1 MRFRV
6 MAGVAAAALLG
17 VAGTARAESPVV
29 VFAAASLTDAM
40 GDVAKAWV
48 AQGHP
53 KPVFSFGSSAAL
65 ARQIEA
71 GAPAELFAS
80 ADERWMDDLARHDAL
95 LAGSRRDVLGNR
107 LVLVEPKASAAPVT
121 IAPAGG
127 APAGGAP
134 AGGAPAGSAPA
145 GSTPDGFAG
154 VLAGVLG
161 ADGRLAVGDPASVPA
176 GIYAEEALRR
186 LGAWDA
192 VSARLARSDSVR
204 SALLLVER
212 GEAPAG
218 IVYETD
224 ATVSPGVSVAGVFPE
239 ASHAPITYP
248 FAALKGAGPEAAA
261 LLAFME
267 GAEGMALFRAR
278 GFSAP

>member
-1 MRFRV
+1 MRLPMV
-6 MAGVAAAALLG
+6 SGLAKAGLAKAGLATALLA
-17 VAGTARAESPVV
+17 VAGPGAGPARAEAPVV
-29 VFAAASLTDAM
+29 VFAAASLTEAM

-48 AQGHP
+48 ARGHP
-53 KPVFSFGSSAAL
+53 RPVLSFGSSAAL

-71 GAPAELFAS
+71 GAPAQLFAS
-80 ADERWMDDLARHDAL
+80 ADERWMDDLAQHDAL

-107 LVLVEPKASAAPVT
+107 LVLVEPKATVAAVR
-121 IAPAGG
+121 IAG
-127 APAGGAP
+127 AEG
-134 AGGAPAGSAPA
+134 
-145 GSTPDGFAG
+145 GFAG

-161 ADGRLAVGDPASVPA
+161 PDGRLAVGDPASVPA
-176 GIYAEEALRR
+176 GIYAEEALRG

-192 VSARLARSDSVR
+192 VAGRLARSDSVR

-218 IVYETD
+218 VVYETD
-224 ATVSPGVSVAGVFPE
+224 AAVSPGVAVAGVFPE
-239 ASHAPITYP
+239 ASHAPIRYP
-248 FAALKGAGPEAAA
+248 FALLRGSGAAAAA

-267 GAEGMALFRAR
+267 GPEGLALFRAR

>member
-1 MRFRV
+1 MRVGMVSGRV
-6 MAGVAAAALLG
+6 RAGLAAAAALLAAAWPG
-17 VAGTARAESPVV
+17 AARAEEPVV

-65 ARQIEA
+65 ARQVEA
-71 GAPAELFAS
+71 GAPAQLFAS
-80 ADERWMDDLARHDAL
+80 ADERWMDDLAQHGAL
-95 LAGSRRDVLGNR
+95 LEGSRRDVLGNR
-107 LVLVEPKASAAPVT
+107 LVLVEPRATAAPVA
-121 IAPAGG
+121 IAA
-127 APAGGAP
+127 
-134 AGGAPAGSAPA
+134 
-145 GSTPDGFAG
+145 DGFAA

-161 ADGRLAVGDPASVPA
+161 AGGRLAVGDPASVPA

-186 LGAWDA
+186 LGAWDT
-192 VSARLARSDSVR
+192 VSDRLARSDSVR

-218 IVYETD
+218 VVYETD
-224 ATVSPGVSVAGVFPE
+224 AAVSPGVTVAGTFPE

-248 FAALKGAGPEAAA
+248 FAALKGAGPDAAA

-267 GAEGMALFRAR
+267 GPDGAALFRAR

>member
-1 MRFRV
+1 MRCRAV
-6 MAGVAAAALLG
+6 SGLAKAGVATALLA
-17 VAGTARAESPVV
+17 VAGLAAGPARAEAPVV

-53 KPVFSFGSSAAL
+53 KPVLSFGSSAAL

-71 GAPAELFAS
+71 GAPAQLFAS
-80 ADERWMDDLARHDAL
+80 ADERWMDDLAQHDAL
-95 LAGSRRDVLGNR
+95 LAGSRSDVLGNR
-107 LVLVEPKASAAPVT
+107 LVLVEPKPTAAPVT
-121 IAPAGG
+121 IATAEGAAGG
-127 APAGGAP
+127 
-134 AGGAPAGSAPA
+134 
-145 GSTPDGFAG
+145 FAE

-161 ADGRLAVGDPASVPA
+161 PDGRLAVGDPASVPA

-192 VSARLARSDSVR
+192 MSGRLARSDSVR

-218 IVYETD
+218 VVYETD
-224 ATVSPGVSVAGVFPE
+224 AAVSPGVAVAGVFP
-239 ASHAPITYP
+239 ATSHAPITYP
-248 FAALKGAGPEAAA
+248 FAALKGSGPEAAA

-267 GAEGMALFRAR
+267 GRDGMALFRAR

>member
-1 MRFRV
+1 MRLRGV
-6 MAGVAAAALLG
+6 AGPAAAALLAI
-17 VAGTARAESPVV
+17 AGLRAGPARADEAPVV

-48 AQGHP
+48 AQGHA
-53 KPVFSFGSSAAL
+53 KPVFSFGSSAAM
-65 ARQIEA
+65 ARQVEA
-71 GAPAELFAS
+71 GAPAQLFAS
-80 ADERWMDDLARHDAL
+80 ADERWMDDLAQHDAL

-107 LVLVEPKASAAPVT
+107 LVLVEPEAAAAPVT
-121 IAPAGG
+121 IASPAGAASAG
-127 APAGGAP
+127 APSDGA
-134 AGGAPAGSAPA
+134 AA
-145 GSTPDGFAG
+145 GFAG

-161 ADGRLAVGDPASVPA
+161 PDGRLAVGDPASVPA

-186 LGAWDA
+186 LGAWGA
-192 VSARLARSDSVR
+192 MSGRLARSDSVR

-224 ATVSPGVSVAGVFPE
+224 ATVSPGVTVAGVFPE
-239 ASHAPITYP
+239 SSHAPIRYP
-248 FAALKGAGPEAAA
+248 FAALKGSGAEAAA

-267 GAEGMALFRAR
+267 GPEGLALFRAR

>member
-121 IAPAGG
+121 I
-127 APAGGAP
+127 
-134 AGGAPAGSAPA
+134 APAGSAPA

>member
-1 MRFRV
+1 MRQGTVRGCV
-6 MAGVAAAALLG
+6 TAAIAAAAAL
-17 VAGTARAESPVV
+17 AAAAPARAEEPVV

-53 KPVFSFGSSAAL
+53 KPVFSFGSSAAM
-65 ARQIEA
+65 ARQVEA
-71 GAPAELFAS
+71 GAPAQLFAS
-80 ADERWMDDLARHDAL
+80 ADERWMDELARHGAL
-95 LAGSRRDVLGNR
+95 LEGSRRDVLGNR
-107 LVLVEPKASAAPVT
+107 LVLVEPKATAAPVE
-121 IAPAGG
+121 IAEG
-127 APAGGAP
+127 
-134 AGGAPAGSAPA
+134 
-145 GSTPDGFAG
+145 GFAA

-192 VSARLARSDSVR
+192 VSGRLARSDSVR

-224 ATVSPGVSVAGVFPE
+224 AAVSPGVAVAGTFPE

-248 FAALKGAGPEAAA
+248 FAALKGAGPDAAA

-267 GAEGMALFRAR
+267 GPGGAALFRAR

>member
-1 MRFRV
+1 MRCRTAAGRAKGRV
-6 MAGVAAAALLG
+6 ARAGLAVAVLVAAG
-17 VAGTARAESPVV
+17 AGPARAQAPAV

-53 KPVFSFGSSAAL
+53 KPVLSFGSSAAM
-65 ARQIEA
+65 ARQVEA

-80 ADERWMDDLARHDAL
+80 ADERWMDDLAQHDAL

-107 LVLVEPKASAAPVT
+107 LVLVEPKATTAPVT
-121 IAPAGG
+121 IAEGG
-127 APAGGAP
+127 
-134 AGGAPAGSAPA
+134 
-145 GSTPDGFAG
+145 GFAG

-161 ADGRLAVGDPASVPA
+161 PDGRLAVGDPASVPA
-176 GIYAEEALRR
+176 GIYAEAALRR

-224 ATVSPGVSVAGVFPE
+224 ATVSPGVAVAGVFPE

-248 FAALKGAGPEAAA
+248 FALLKGSGGEAAA

-267 GAEGMALFRAR
+267 GPQGLALFKAR

>member
-1 MRFRV
+1 MRFRKASGL
-6 MAGVAAAALLG
+6 AGVWLAAVLAAG
-17 VAGTARAESPVV
+17 PARAEEPVV

-40 GDVAKAWV
+40 GDVARAWV
-48 AQGHP
+48 AQGHA

-65 ARQIEA
+65 ARQVEA
-71 GAPAELFAS
+71 GAPAQLFAS
-80 ADERWMDDLARHDAL
+80 ADERWMDELARHDAL
-95 LAGSRRDVLGNR
+95 RAGSRRDVLGNR
-107 LVLVEPKASAAPVT
+107 LVLVEPKATAAPVA
-121 IAPAGG
+121 IAQ
-127 APAGGAP
+127 
-134 AGGAPAGSAPA
+134 
-145 GSTPDGFAG
+145 DGFAG

-161 ADGRLAVGDPASVPA
+161 AGGRLAVGDPASVPA

-192 VSARLARSDSVR
+192 VSGRLARSDSVR

-224 ATVSPGVSVAGVFPE
+224 AAVSPGVVVAGAFPE

-248 FAALKGAGPEAAA
+248 FAALKGAGGEAMA

-267 GAEGMALFRAR
+267 GAEGAALFRAR